1 VTVTD
6 SGLWLAEAERL
17 DRGLGLH
24 LIRALM
30 SSVEI
35 DAGENGTQVRLEK
48 ELATDQVVAPS

>member
-1 VTVTD
+1 
-6 SGLWLAEAERL
+6 
-17 DRGLGLH
+17 
-24 LIRALM
+24 M